1 MPQLAVVTAFA
12 LVALLVGCSSSDEP
26 TPPPTPT
33 PTSTPTQ
40 PIATPTATQPAPA
53 PDATP
58 TPTPVPVD
66 SLPDGPLLELSP
78 GTGTQITSQAALV
91 RGTVES
97 GATVR
102 VNGVETEV
110 DPSGDF
116 LVAVIVGPGEN
127 LIVVDVTGADG
138 ARVRRELRV
147 VGS

>member
-1 MPQLAVVTAFA
+1 MVILLA
-12 LVALLVGCSSSDEP
+12 GCSLFDES
-26 TPPPTPT
+26 TK
-33 PTSTPTQ
+33 PTSAPTQ
-40 PIATPTATQPAPA
+40 SGATSTPTATQRAPV
-53 PDATP
+53 PGVTP
-58 TPTPVPVD
+58 TPTPLPVD

-91 RGTVES
+91 RGRVES

-102 VNGVETEV
+102 VNGVDTEV

-127 LIVVDVTGADG
+127 VIVVDVTGSDG
-138 ARVRRELRV
+138 TRVRRDLKV